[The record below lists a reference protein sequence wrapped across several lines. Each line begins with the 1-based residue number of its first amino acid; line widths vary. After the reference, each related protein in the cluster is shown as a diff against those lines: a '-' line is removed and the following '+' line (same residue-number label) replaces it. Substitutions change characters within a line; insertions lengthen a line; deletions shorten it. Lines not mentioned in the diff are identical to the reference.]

1 MDNRLNNS
9 DYQEDNVPV
18 STLVSDPSVVSSLM
32 RKVYWWM
39 TLALVITGA
48 TSLLVSKNEQFL
60 YTLFSSS
67 ALLIGLCITEL
78 LMVIVLSALIN
89 KMSFTVATVMF
100 ILYSALNGV
109 TLTPIF
115 LLYTQESIAS
125 TFFITAGTFTAMAL
139 IGSFT
144 KRDLSSLG
152 RFLLMALIGLIIA
165 SIVNIFVASSP
176 LYWGIT
182 IVGVLLFAGLTAY
195 DAQHI
200 KKMLQFYGDEV
211 NENTQKIALLGSLSL
226 YLDFI
231 NMFLYLLRIFGNRK

>member
-165 SIVNIFVASSP
+165 SLVNIFVASSP

>member
-18 STLVSDPSVVSSLM
+18 STLANDPSVVSSLM

-39 TLALVITGA
+39 TLALIITGA
-48 TSLLVSKNEQFL
+48 TSLLISNNEQFL
-60 YTLFSSS
+60 STLFSSS
-67 ALLIGLCITEL
+67 APLIGLCIAEL
-78 LMVIVLSALIN
+78 LMVIVLSTLIN

-100 ILYSALNGV
+100 VIYSMLNGV

-115 LLYTQESIAS
+115 LLYTQESIAG

-200 KKMLQFYGDEV
+200 KKMLEFYGDEV

>member
-18 STLVSDPSVVSSLM
+18 STLVTDPSVVSSLM

-60 YTLFSSS
+60 YALFSSS

-100 ILYSALNGV
+100 ILYSAINGV

-165 SIVNIFVASSP
+165 SLVNIFVASSP

-231 NMFLYLLRIFGNRK
+231 NMFLYLLRIFGNKK

>member
-48 TSLLVSKNEQFL
+48 TSLLISKNEQFL

-89 KMSFTVATVMF
+89 KMSFAVATVMF

-165 SIVNIFVASSP
+165 SLVNIFVASSP

-231 NMFLYLLRIFGNRK
+231 NMFLYLLRIFGNKK

>member
-1 MDNRLNNS
+1 
-9 DYQEDNVPV
+9 
-18 STLVSDPSVVSSLM
+18 M

>member
-9 DYQEDNVPV
+9 DYQKDNVPV

-165 SIVNIFVASSP
+165 SLVNIFVASSP

>member
-100 ILYSALNGV
+100 ILYSVLNGV

-165 SIVNIFVASSP
+165 SLVNIFVASSP

>member
-9 DYQEDNVPV
+9 DYREDNVPV

-60 YTLFSSS
+60 YALFSSS

-100 ILYSALNGV
+100 ILYSVLNGV

-200 KKMLQFYGDEV
+200 KKMLQFYGEEV

>member
-1 MDNRLNNS
+1 MNNPLNDSN
-9 DYQEDNVPV
+9 YQEDNLPI
-18 STLVSDPSVVSSLM
+18 STLANDPSVVSSLM

-39 TLALVITGA
+39 TLALIITGA
-48 TSLLVSKNEQFL
+48 TSLLVSGNEQFL
-60 YTLFSSS
+60 S
-67 ALLIGLCITEL
+67 AIVSNSAMLIGLCVLEL
-78 LMVIVLSALIN
+78 VMVIVLSALIN
-89 KMSFTVATVMF
+89 KMSFTIATLMF

-115 LLYTQESIAS
+115 LIYTQESIAS

-139 IGSFT
+139 IGTFT
-144 KRDLSSLG
+144 KRDLSSWG
-152 RFLLMALIGLIIA
+152 RFLLMALLGLIIA

-182 IVGVLLFAGLTAY
+182 FVGVVLFAALTAY